1 MLSMP
6 DRLSCTRLLAV
17 LLSFLFLASC
27 GYTIVGGQKG
37 IFQGEV
43 VSVDVPVFKNQT
55 LEPEMSQPFTEAFTQ
70 ELITSGVFD
79 VNHSGASST
88 LQGSII
94 NVRIV
99 PDAFDANGLAIEKT
113 IYVTVSVTLSRK
125 DGRSIKSWSF
135 LDAEPYGCQDI
146 NLEDPNKREALTR
159 VAGRISR
166 RFSAL
171 VLADIDRKAP

>member
-1 MLSMP
+1 M
-6 DRLSCTRLLAV
+6 
-17 LLSFLFLASC
+17 LSFLFLASC

-113 IYVTVSVTLSRK
+113 IYVTVSVALSRK
-125 DGRSIKSWSF
+125 DGRSIKNWSF

-146 NLEDPNKREALTR
+146 NLEDPNKREAVTR
-159 VAGRISR
+159 IAGRISR

-171 VLADIDRKAP
+171 VLADIDRKAPP